1 MKARALE
8 SAFVAGTAEYRERLL
23 SVMDRKDHPS
33 YWSLM
38 GPGTARDQLLVHYC
52 QEWAVY
58 VRDFPVFLSRVHAA
72 TPRPD
77 VRRELAEN
85 LYEEETGRISGG
97 APHGELFLHMM
108 EGLGFSRRSFNRV
121 RLLPASRAYRR
132 FLDEATTSAP
142 WIVGLAVT
150 TIFVE
155 GSRND
160 RSEIASRVRRPAARP
175 TLEPPSKVSA
185 MPSVDDSIDRLLQS
199 CKFDEEQAGGGD
211 PLASDP
217 LVVHH
222 GLDPQFL
229 ELKRVHRKVEGS
241 HRLSAW
247 TAVLTHA
254 RSAEDQSRVVSAL
267 DLALDL
273 WLGYRDGVSR
283 AARL

>member
-1 MKARALE
+1 MTQPDRTEAQPPRSSRFL
-8 SAFVAGTAEYRERLL
+8 GRLL
-23 SVMDRKDHPS
+23 TVMDRKDHPS

-108 EGLGFSRRSFNRV
+108 EGLGFSRRTFDRV
-121 RLLPASRAYRR
+121 HLLPASRAYRR

-160 RSEIASRVRRPAARP
+160 RSEIASRAHRPAARA
-175 TLEPPSKVSA
+175 TLEPPSRTSA
-185 MPSVDDSIDRLLQS
+185 KSSVDHSIDRLLES
-199 CKFDEEQAGGGD
+199 CKVDDEPA
-211 PLASDP
+211 
-217 LVVHH
+217 
-222 GLDPQFL
+222 
-229 ELKRVHRKVEGS
+229 
-241 HRLSAW
+241 
-247 TAVLTHA
+247 
-254 RSAEDQSRVVSAL
+254 
-267 DLALDL
+267 
-273 WLGYRDGVSR
+273 
-283 AARL
+283 